1 MTTTPVALADPAAR
15 FAPEAPAAQAARPS
29 QAAPVAQA
37 QAQAQVPA
45 AVPGPVPSGHLAA
58 ASWEALFRAQV
69 ALMRRF
75 SADDI
80 WHPVSMREYDV
91 LFTLTSAP
99 AGLRL
104 NELNREVLV
113 TQPSLSRMVERLET
127 KGLVTRCAA
136 EGDRRGTLIRLTDEG
151 AALQKEIGRR
161 HVRSIRKYLEPA
173 LDEQQLTALLE
184 LCTTLRLAQDDIPD

>member
-1 MTTTPVALADPAAR
+1 VTTVTATSIRTTASTATPT
-15 FAPEAPAAQAARPS
+15 S
-29 QAAPVAQA
+29 T
-37 QAQAQVPA
+37 VPTET
-45 AVPGPVPSGHLAA
+45 SDRLAA

-75 SADDI
+75 TADDI
-80 WHPVSMREYDV
+80 WHPVSVREYDV
-91 LFTLTSAP
+91 LFTLSTSDP

-113 TQPSLSRMVERLET
+113 TQPSLSRMVERLEA
-127 KGLVTRCAA
+127 KGYLTRCAA
-136 EGDRRGTLIRLTDEG
+136 QEDRRGTLIRLTETG

-173 LDEQQLTALLE
+173 LDAQQLTTLLE
-184 LCTTLRLAQDDIPD
+184 LCTTLRLAQADIPD

>member
-1 MTTTPVALADPAAR
+1 MTTVTTASTVTPASTVTTAGDTGTVTSPQ
-15 FAPEAPAAQAARPS
+15 APS
-29 QAAPVAQA
+29 
-37 QAQAQVPA
+37 VPA
-45 AVPGPVPSGHLAA
+45 ETSDRLAA

-75 SADDI
+75 TADDI
-80 WHPVSMREYDV
+80 WHPVSVREYDV
-91 LFTLTSAP
+91 LFTLSTSDP

-113 TQPSLSRMVERLET
+113 TQPSLSRMVERLEA
-127 KGLVTRCAA
+127 KGYLTRCAA
-136 EGDRRGTLIRLTDEG
+136 QEDRRGTLIRLTETG

-173 LDEQQLTALLE
+173 LDAQQLTTLLE
-184 LCTTLRLAQDDIPD
+184 LCTTLRLAQADIPD